1 MNPSRSRNSAGTARA
16 AQRAL
21 GRLDPFELKDRL
33 LALASARARRSAGTL
48 LNAGR
53 GNPDWLVG
61 PPRAAF
67 LLLGQ
72 FALDEA
78 RAMRGAELGALHGLG
93 GAPRRQG
100 IARRLRRFLAA
111 RGALPGAALLRELL
125 RGARRLGCE
134 ADALVHELV
143 DGVLGD
149 HYPEPVRMLAQAER
163 VVRAY
168 LEAQGVATRRRAALR
183 LFAVEGATAG
193 ICYCFDAL
201 IANRLL
207 QRGDRIALAAPI
219 FSPYVELVRDV
230 LRGFEVLALQAS
242 ALRPDGSHRWQFP
255 DAEID
260 RLADRRIKLLVVVNP
275 SNPPSVAMHPRSV
288 ARLARVVRRR
298 NPDLVVISDDVYASF
313 VPGYRALLAAL
324 PRNTIGIYSFSKH
337 FGATGWRLGVVALHD
352 DHVLERRIA
361 AQPER
366 LRRAVA
372 ARYAPL
378 TLAPEKLAF
387 IDRMVAESRAIALN
401 HTAGLS
407 APQQVQMTLLAAYG
421 LSAEGRRT
429 RADLRRLL
437 GARLRALYDGL
448 GVPLPADP
456 LRAGYY
462 CELDLA
468 LWAERHH
475 GPAFAAWLRR
485 RHEPVDFVLRLA
497 ERASIVLMPCAAFG
511 GPPWSVRVSLAN
523 LPAQAYAAIGR
534 HLAAL
539 ARAYLREWQRE
550 TGAGRRLRPPRARR
564 PARRAA

>member
-1 MNPSRSRNSAGTARA
+1 MKPSRSPARLSTSRI

-21 GRLDPFELKDRL
+21 GRLDPFELKNRL
-33 LALASARARRSAGTL
+33 IARAADQARRSAGTL

-53 GNPDWLVG
+53 GNPDWLLR

-67 LLLGQ
+67 HLLGR
-72 FALDEA
+72 FALEEA
-78 RAMRGAELGALHGLG
+78 RAMRGPELEALHGLG
-93 GAPRRQG
+93 GAPRLPG
-100 IARRLRRFLAA
+100 VATRLRRFLAA
-111 RGALPGAALLRELL
+111 RRNAPGAALLRQAL
-125 RGARRLGCE
+125 RSARSLDCD

-149 HYPEPVRMLAQAER
+149 HYPEPVRMLEHAER

-168 LEAQGVATRRRAALR
+168 LEGEGVAARRRATLE

-193 ICYCFDAL
+193 ICYVFDAL

-207 QRGDRIALAAPI
+207 RRGDRVALATPI
-219 FSPYVELVRDV
+219 FSPYLELVRDV
-230 LRGFEVLALQAS
+230 LRGFEVVELQAS
-242 ALRPDGSHRWQFP
+242 ALRPVGSHRWQFP

-288 ARLARVVRRR
+288 ARLAGVVRAR
-298 NPDLVVISDDVYASF
+298 NPNLIVVSDDVYATF
-313 VPGYRALLAAL
+313 VPGYRSLLAAL

-337 FGATGWRLGVVALHD
+337 FGATGWRLGVVALHA
-352 DHVLERRIA
+352 DHVVEQCIA
-361 AQPER
+361 AQPGRMRQE
-366 LRRAVA
+366 VA
-372 ARYAPL
+372 RRYAPL
-378 TLAPEKLAF
+378 VLEPEKMAF
-387 IDRMVAESRAIALN
+387 IDRMVAESRAVALN

-407 APQQVQMTLLAAYG
+407 TPQQVQMTLLALYG
-421 LSAEGRRT
+421 LSAEGRCT
-429 RADLRRLL
+429 RAELRGLIER
-437 GARLRALYDGL
+437 RLRALYRGL
-448 GVPLPADP
+448 DVALPVDP

-475 GPAFAAWLRR
+475 GPDFADWLRR

-497 ERASIVLMPCAAFG
+497 ERSAIVLMPCAAFG
-511 GPPWSVRVSLAN
+511 GPPWSVRISLAN
-523 LPAQAYAAIGR
+523 LPAQAYGAIGR

-539 ARAYLREWQRE
+539 AREYLREWQQ
-550 TGAGRRLRPPRARR
+550 TPAARRFTRRPVPRHAPRA
-564 PARRAA
+564 P

>member
-1 MNPSRSRNSAGTARA
+1 MKQSRLHAKRSTARVT
-16 AQRAL
+16 QRAL
-21 GRLDPFELKDRL
+21 GRLDPFELKNRL
-33 LALASARARRSAGTL
+33 IARAAAQARRSAGTL

-53 GNPDWLVG
+53 GNPDWLLR

-67 LLLGQ
+67 HLLGR

-78 RAMRGAELGALHGLG
+78 GAMRGSELGQAPGLG
-93 GAPRRQG
+93 AAPRVRA
-100 IARRLRRFLAA
+100 IAARLRRFLDA
-111 RGALPGAALLRELL
+111 RNGAPGAALLHQAL
-125 RGARRLGCE
+125 RSARRLGCD
-134 ADALVHELV
+134 ADAFVHELV

-149 HYPEPVRMLAQAER
+149 HYPEPVRMLSHAER

-168 LEAQGVATRRRAALR
+168 LESEGVAASRRATLR

-193 ICYCFDAL
+193 ICYVFDTL

-207 QRGDRIALAAPI
+207 RRGDRIALATPI

-230 LRGFEVLALQAS
+230 LRGFKVVELEAS

-298 NPDLVVISDDVYASF
+298 NPDLMVVSDDVYATF
-313 VPGYRALLAAL
+313 VPGYRSLLAAL

-337 FGATGWRLGVVALHD
+337 FGATGWRLGVVALHA
-352 DHVLERRIA
+352 DHVVERRIA
-361 AQPER
+361 AQPR
-366 LRRAVA
+366 RRRRAVA
-372 ARYAPL
+372 QRYAPL
-378 TLAPEKLAF
+378 VLEPETMAF

-407 APQQVQMTLLAAYG
+407 APQQVQMTLLALYG

-429 RADLRRLL
+429 RAALRALVGR
-437 GARLRALYDGL
+437 RLRALYRGL
-448 GVPLPADP
+448 DVALPVDP

-475 GPAFAAWLRR
+475 GPDFANWLRR
-485 RHEPVDFVLRLA
+485 SHEPVDFVLRLA
-497 ERASIVLMPCAAFG
+497 ERSAVVLMPCAAFG

-523 LPAQAYAAIGR
+523 LPAQAYGAIGR

-539 ARAYLREWQRE
+539 AREYLREWRQIL
-550 TGAGRRLRPPRARR
+550 AARR
-564 PARRAA
+564 FTRRRVPRRSRRAA

>member
-1 MNPSRSRNSAGTARA
+1 MKRSPARSRSGAARET
-16 AQRAL
+16 QRAL

-33 LALASARARRSAGTL
+33 IARAAAQARRSAGTL

-53 GNPDWLVG
+53 GNPDWLVT

-67 LLLGQ
+67 HLLGR
-72 FALDEA
+72 FALGEA
-78 RAMRGAELGALHGLG
+78 RAARGDAFGRHAGVDG
-93 GAPRRQG
+93 VPRAAG
-100 IARRLRRFLAA
+100 IAKRLRRFLAGRRTA
-111 RGALPGAALLRELL
+111 PGAALLGEVLPA
-125 RGARRLGCE
+125 ARRLGCDP
-134 ADALVHELV
+134 DAWVYELV

-149 HYPEPVRMLAQAER
+149 HYPEPVRMLAHAER

-168 LEAQGVATRRRAALR
+168 LEAEGVAGRRRAPLR

-193 ICYCFDAL
+193 ICYVFEAL

-207 QRGDRIALAAPI
+207 RRGDRIALATPI

-230 LRGFEVLALQAS
+230 LRGFEVVELRAS

-288 ARLARVVRRR
+288 ARLARVLRTR
-298 NPDLVVISDDVYASF
+298 NPQLLVVSDDVYATF
-313 VPGYRALLAAL
+313 VPGYRSLLAAL

-337 FGATGWRLGVVALHD
+337 FGATGWRLGVVALHA
-352 DHVLERRIA
+352 DHVVERRIA
-361 AQPER
+361 AQPAR
-366 LRRAVA
+366 MRRAVA
-372 ARYAPL
+372 RRYAPL
-378 TLAPEKLAF
+378 LLEPQNLAF

-407 APQQVQMTLLAAYG
+407 TPQQVQMTLLALYG
-421 LSAEGRRT
+421 LSAAGRRT
-429 RADLRRLL
+429 RATLRALIER
-437 GARLRALYDGL
+437 RLRALYDGL
-448 GVPLPADP
+448 GVPLPVDP

-475 GPAFAAWLRR
+475 GRDFAAWLQR
-485 RHEPVDFVLRLA
+485 RHAPVDFVLRLA
-497 ERASIVLMPCAAFG
+497 ERAAIVLMPCAAFG

-539 ARAYLREWQRE
+539 AQEYLREWQRIRPA
-550 TGAGRRLRPPRARR
+550 AGIRPRRARR
-564 PARRAA
+564 PSRRAA

>member
-1 MNPSRSRNSAGTARA
+1 MKARRSQAASKAALEAR
-16 AQRAL
+16 RAL

-33 LALASARARRSAGTL
+33 IARAAAQARRSAGTL

-53 GNPDWLVG
+53 GNPDWLVS

-67 LLLGQ
+67 HLLGR
-72 FALDEA
+72 FALQEA
-78 RAMRGAELGALHGLG
+78 RAARSGAFGRLHGID
-93 GAPRRQG
+93 GAPQAVG
-100 IARRLRRFLAA
+100 MARRLRRFLAA
-111 RGALPGAALLRELL
+111 RRATPGAALLGEAL
-125 RGARRLGCE
+125 RTARRLGCA
-134 ADALVHELV
+134 ADALTQELV

-149 HYPEPVRMLAQAER
+149 HYPEPVRMLAHAER

-168 LEAQGVATRRRAALR
+168 LEAERVASRRRAALR

-193 ICYCFDAL
+193 IRYIFDAL

-207 QRGDRIALAAPI
+207 RRGDRIALAAPI

-230 LRGFEVLALQAS
+230 LRGFEVIELQAS
-242 ALRPDGSHRWQFP
+242 ALRADGSHRWQYP

-275 SNPPSVAMHPRSV
+275 SNPPSVVMHPRSV
-288 ARLARVVRRR
+288 ARLARVVRTR
-298 NPDLVVISDDVYASF
+298 NPKLLVISDDVYATF
-313 VPGYRALLAAL
+313 VPGYRSLLAAL
-324 PRNTIGIYSFSKH
+324 PRNTIGLYSFSKH

-352 DHVLERRIA
+352 DHIVDERIA
-361 AQPER
+361 RQPAG

-372 ARYAPL
+372 RRYAPL
-378 TLAPEKLAF
+378 VLEPHKMAF

-407 APQQVQMTLLAAYG
+407 APQQVQMTLLALYG
-421 LSAEGRRT
+421 LSAAGRRT
-429 RADLRRLL
+429 RADLRALLARRLQ
-437 GARLRALYDGL
+437 ALYDGL
-448 GVPLPADP
+448 GVPLPVDP

-475 GPAFAAWLRR
+475 GQAFAAWLRR
-485 RHEPVDFVLRLA
+485 RHAPVDFVLRLA
-497 ERASIVLMPCAAFG
+497 ERSSIVLMPCAAFG

-523 LPAQAYAAIGR
+523 LPQQAYAAIGR

-539 ARAYLREWQRE
+539 AREYLHEWQRSAA
-550 TGAGRRLRPPRARR
+550 AGRALRPPRARR
-564 PARRAA
+564 RSRRAA